1 MSNNDTSIIVYA
13 YISAIIATIIWSGNF
28 IVARSLIE
36 NIPPVSLAFWRWTV
50 AVIILMPFA
59 LKPLISDWPIIKSNI
74 IYLIIT
80 SIFGITLFN
89 TLIYIASH
97 TTSAINLSLIA
108 ITFPIFVIIL
118 SRMFYK
124 EVLTINKWIGIS
136 LVTLGVVTLM
146 TKGDFTVLEEIIF
159 TQGDFWML
167 LAAMT
172 FSIYSLLLKKKP
184 KKLGTR
190 SFLLSTFLIGV
201 IFLLPFYILE
211 STTTQFSIYNIS
223 TNEFYSIIYIGL
235 FASLVSYFLW
245 SKAVY
250 TLGPTKSSII
260 YYTLPIFSGIAA
272 YIFLGEEIK
281 VIHIMSMLL
290 IMFGVL
296 IAIYEKR
303 ISNI

>member
-124 EVLTINKWIGIS
+124 EVLSINKWVGIS
-136 LVTLGVVTLM
+136 LVTFGVVTLM
-146 TKGDFTVLEEIIF
+146 TKGDFTVLEEIKF

-172 FSIYSLLLKKKP
+172 FSIYSLLLKEKP

-201 IFLLPFYILE
+201 IFLLPFYIFE
-211 STTTQFSIYNIS
+211 STTTQFTIYNIN